1 MDFVKKNVFTRTREV
16 ERHIERERERD
27 RCVRRCALG
36 KEEGVRAK
44 TKRVKMSSEKNG
56 SF

>member
-1 MDFVKKNVFTRTREV
+1 MFTRTREV

-44 TKRVKMSSEKNG
+44 TKRVKMSSEKMAPFETVN
-56 SF
+56 